1 MAIEKN
7 SARPPKTRDLAKL
20 KRASKGCLV
29 CPWARKSTQ
38 TVFGEGP
45 EKATIM
51 FVGEQPGDQED
62 LQGRPFVGPA
72 GKLLFEIC
80 EELGIPRAEIYV
92 TNAVKH
98 FKFSQRGKRRLHQ
111 KPNAGDMHACH
122 PWFASEVEAIQP
134 EVIFALGATAA
145 KAVCGRDVKVTQE
158 HGKWMKLPLTEREVM
173 VSYHPSAILR
183 AIDPA
188 SRQKMRA
195 ELKKDLRKAWS
206 RVR

>member
-1 MAIEKN
+1 
-7 SARPPKTRDLAKL
+7 
-20 KRASKGCLV
+20 V
-29 CPWARKSTQ
+29 CPWARKATQ

-45 EKATIM
+45 EKAAIM

-62 LQGRPFVGPA
+62 VQGRPFVGPA

-80 EELGIPRAEIYV
+80 DELGIPRDEIYV

-98 FKFSQRGKRRLHQ
+98 FKFSPRGKRRLHQ
-111 KPNAGDMHACH
+111 KPNAADMHACH
-122 PWFASEVEAIQP
+122 PWLEREVDTVQP
-134 EVIFALGATAA
+134 QVIFALGATAA
-145 KAVCGRDVKVTQE
+145 KAVCGRDVKITKE
-158 HGKWMKLPLTEREVM
+158 HGEWLKWPSTEREVM
-173 VSYHPSAILR
+173 VSFHPSAILR

>member
-7 SARPPKTRDLAKL
+7 SARPPKTRDLVKL

-45 EKATIM
+45 EGAKIM
-51 FVGEQPGDQED
+51 FVGEQPGNQED

-72 GKLLFEIC
+72 GTLLFEIC
-80 EELGIPRAEIYV
+80 EELGISRDEIYV

-98 FKFSQRGKRRLHQ
+98 FKFNPRGKRRLHQ
-111 KPNAGDMHACH
+111 KPNAADMRACH
-122 PWFASEVEAIQP
+122 PWFESEVEAIQP
-134 EVIFALGATAA
+134 QVIFALGATAA
-145 KAVCGRDVKVTQE
+145 KAVCGRDVKVTKE
-158 HGKWMKLPLTEREVM
+158 HGQWLKMPLTGREVM
-173 VSYHPSAILR
+173 VSFHPSAILR
-183 AIDPA
+183 SIDSA

>member
-7 SARPPKTRDLAKL
+7 SARPPVTRDLPKL
-20 KRASKGCLV
+20 KKAAKVCLV

-45 EKATIM
+45 VHAALM
-51 FVGEQPGDQED
+51 FVGEQPGDKED

-72 GKLLFEIC
+72 GKMLFEIC
-80 EELGIPRAEIYV
+80 EELGIPRNEIYV

-98 FKFSQRGKRRLHQ
+98 FKFEQRGKRRLHQ

-122 PWFASEVEAIQP
+122 PWFESEVEAVQP
-134 EVIFALGATAA
+134 KVIFALGATAA
-145 KAVCGRDVKVTQE
+145 KAVCGREVKVTQE
-158 HGKWMKLPLTEREVM
+158 HGKWLKLPQSEREVM

-206 RVR
+206 RIH